1 MSKKLMRLLPILLIG
16 LMALSTIGCGTQVPS
31 GHRGVFFSKFGEGT
45 EMGRVYNEGFNWHM
59 PWNGMFVYRIQTQE
73 RKEALTV
80 LSSDGASIRLEVSVL
95 YRPNVLK
102 IDSLQVTAGKGYYD
116 IFVAPTLRG
125 VAREVAGRYKPEE
138 IYSTRREQVTAEI
151 SNGMRDAVAHR
162 FVTIE
167 NVLIRDVTLPP
178 KITEAINF
186 KLTADQEAQK
196 MKFTIAREKLEAER
210 KRVEA
215 RGIAD
220 FQEIISAGITSSYLK
235 WKGIEAT
242 QMLAESPNSKIIIIG
257 NDAGSLPVIL
267 SAEGR

>member
-1 MSKKLMRLLPILLIG
+1 MFKKILRFLPLLLIG

-31 GHRGVFFSKFGEGT
+31 GHRGVFFYKFGDGT
-45 EMGRVYNEGFNWHM
+45 EMGKVYNEGFNWHM

-73 RKEALTV
+73 RKEGLTV

-95 YRPNVLK
+95 YRPAVTK
-102 IDSLQVTAGKGYYD
+102 IDSLQITAGKGYYD
-116 IFVAPTLRG
+116 IFVAPTLRE
-125 VAREVAGRYKPEE
+125 VARAVAGQYKPEE
-138 IYSTRREQVTAEI
+138 IYSTKRDLITAEI
-151 SNGMRDAVAHR
+151 GEGMREAMAHR
-162 FVTIE
+162 FVNVE
-167 NVLIRDVTLPP
+167 NVLIRDVTIPA

-196 MKFTIAREKLEAER
+196 MKFTIEREKLEAER

-220 FQEIISAGITSSYLK
+220 FQKIISAGITPSYLK

-242 QMLAESPNSKIIIIG
+242 QLLAESPNSKIIIIG
-257 NDAGSLPVIL
+257 NDASSMPVIL
-267 SAEGR
+267 SAEGK